1 MIVTDTKNI
10 GIVMSV
16 WAIHD
21 DYDYQDEE
29 NYISVT
35 SLMKPIKQIIL
46 GARAPKQE
54 TIDISDFVSRAMG
67 TAIHASVEKAWEH
80 YEVNLKKLGYPKEV
94 IDRVRINPEPEELFE
109 GCIPIYIE
117 QRAKKKIAGYTVGG
131 KFDMVAE
138 GIVHDNKTT
147 SAYTWVFGGRDDE
160 HKMQGS
166 LYRWLNPEKIT
177 ENFIRIN
184 YLFTDWQAMMA
195 RQKPTYPQAR
205 IQQKDIILLE
215 PAETE
220 RWVVNKLNTLSRLWN
235 ADENSIPDCTDEEL
249 WRSDPVYKYYK
260 DPAKTDGKSTK
271 NFDDASEAYQHLA
284 VQGVGVVKEFP
295 GTVKRCGY
303 CAAYEVCQQRRKYFP
318 D

>member
-1 MIVTDTKNI
+1 MITDTKNI

-35 SLMKPIKQIIL
+35 SLLKPIKQIIL

-94 IDRVRINPEPEELFE
+94 VDRVRINPEPEELFE

-195 RQKPTYPQAR
+195 RQNR
-205 IQQKDIILLE
+205 
-215 PAETE
+215 
-220 RWVVNKLNTLSRLWN
+220 
-235 ADENSIPDCTDEEL
+235 
-249 WRSDPVYKYYK
+249 
-260 DPAKTDGKSTK
+260 
-271 NFDDASEAYQHLA
+271 
-284 VQGVGVVKEFP
+284 
-295 GTVKRCGY
+295 
-303 CAAYEVCQQRRKYFP
+303 
-318 D
+318 